1 MLSKKFVDVLGWL
14 NQADELIQRCQDD
27 LSRSR
32 TYRTPFAKK
41 TGRVALESLT
51 SKLESIRQSLD
62 HAADAFIHLE
72 NASNPA
78 FRNGPYGTDSKGRQ
92 DAG

>member
-27 LSRSR
+27 LTRSR
-32 TYRTPFAKK
+32 TFRTPFAKK
-41 TGRVALESLT
+41 TGQVALESLT
-51 SKLESIRQSLD
+51 RSLESIRERLD

-78 FRNGPYGTDSKGRQ
+78 FSNGPYATGSKGRQ